1 MEEMVASKDITFYLE
16 EEIKEISD
24 QLHSVKSS
32 VLSIQLAMGDHI
44 GVFNQ
49 EVFRGSLYLSFQ
61 KWMGICIRHRAGLV
75 HLDCAR
81 SLG

>member
-49 EVFRGSLYLSFQ
+49 EVFRGSLYLSCQ
-61 KWMGICIRHRAGLV
+61 EWMGICIRHRAEPV
-75 HLDCAR
+75 HLGCAR